1 MEAGASIAAML
12 KLEHRIPPP
21 VVGLAIAAAMWA
33 ASPWPPAFDVVP
45 WAQQGLVALL
55 VAAGL
60 AFDLA
65 GLIAFRQRR
74 TTVNPLRP
82 ENASALVTGGVYR
95 FTRNPMYVGMALL
108 LTAWAVQL
116 ATLWPFLGPA
126 AFVLYINRFQ
136 IAPEE
141 RVLGELFGESWS
153 AYAARVRRWL

>member
-1 MEAGASIAAML
+1 ML

-21 VVGLAIAAAMWA
+21 LVGLALAAAMWA
-33 ASPWPPAFDVVP
+33 ASAWPPLFEVVS
-45 WAQQGLVALL
+45 WGRHSLVVLL
-55 VAAGL
+55 VAAGV

-65 GLIAFRQRR
+65 GLVAFRSRG

-82 ENASALVTGGVYR
+82 RNASALVTGGVYR
-95 FTRNPMYVGMALL
+95 ITRNPMYVGMALL
-108 LTAWAVQL
+108 LTAWAVHL
-116 ATLWPFLGPA
+116 SALWPFLGPV

-153 AYAARVRRWL
+153 AYTARVRRWL

>member
-1 MEAGASIAAML
+1 ML

-21 VVGLAIAAAMWA
+21 VVGLALAVAMWV
-33 ASPWPPAFDVVP
+33 ASRWPPVIDLAPWVRHALVVVL
-45 WAQQGLVALL
+45 AG
-55 VAAGL
+55 AGL

-65 GLIAFRQRR
+65 GVIAFWRRR

-82 ENASALVTGGVYR
+82 QNASALVTGGVYR
-95 FTRNPMYVGMALL
+95 LTRNPMYVGMALL
-108 LTAWAVQL
+108 LTAWAVHL
-116 ATLWPFLGPA
+116 ASPWAFLGPV

-141 RVLGELFGESWS
+141 RVLGELFGDSWS